1 MKEGYRGFRE
11 SHFPSKCTLEV
22 AWGRFFD
29 RPKKGSPQE
38 TPGVRA
44 RRPATKCRSQAAR
57 PSSERPGEESQGRGT
72 AVPLPWSLKGGFQ
85 RGKESKLSP
94 FGPSFPPLSLRRKR
108 CPRRDS
114 GKERPT
120 RQGTAAKVAPP
131 KLLKRVKISD
141 KIFLEKETERRY
153 SHGRRHPHDASIS

>member
-44 RRPATKCRSQAAR
+44 RRPATECRSQAAC
-57 PSSERPGEESQGRGT
+57 PSSEQSGEESNGRGT
-72 AVPLPWSLKGGFQ
+72 AVPLPWSFQGGVQ
-85 RGKESKLSP
+85 RGEIEI
-94 FGPSFPPLSLRRKR
+94 PPLAVSWGVRGAILCRSKNSPPAHPVIGETPPPIAIHPKR
-108 CPRRDS
+108 EPKHKHKRGDFLCPQ
-114 GKERPT
+114 P
-120 RQGTAAKVAPP
+120 VW
-131 KLLKRVKISD
+131 
-141 KIFLEKETERRY
+141 
-153 SHGRRHPHDASIS
+153 DASMKKYSGLLPN